1 MDMRYPY
8 LLISDT
14 HYHSWDAF
22 STVTPEG
29 LNSRLS
35 ILLRETRRA
44 FDALQ
49 MAHGEHVFHAGD
61 MFHTRGSLVP
71 SVINPVREEYSWAAR
86 KGLRTYAIAGNH
98 DLESNDTHWLTA
110 ATSAMPVEFTDEVS
124 RIGDVV
130 MVNWHS
136 SVKELMVTL
145 DALAVE
151 TSDKKLVD
159 LIIHAPVDGVLT
171 GIPSHN
177 LTADMLA
184 GLGFRRVFSGHYHN
198 HKDFGNGV
206 FSIGALTH
214 QTWSDVGTKAGYC
227 LVYPDRVE
235 WHENHAPRFI
245 DVNAELIEHV
255 TSEELFPLVS
265 GNYCRTTLIDPT
277 AKSESAARKILNE
290 AGAAGVLLRSQ
301 KSSSKMSTRREETKG
316 IASLEATVSKYA
328 ELKGG
333 APLAALCADIM
344 TSVT

>member
-1 MDMRYPY
+1 MRYPY

-22 STVTPEG
+22 STVTPDG
-29 LNSRLS
+29 VNSRLD
-35 ILLRETRRA
+35 ILLAQTRRA
-44 FDALQ
+44 FDGLRA
-49 MAHGEHVFHAGD
+49 AGGNHVFHAGD

-71 SVINPVREEYSWAAR
+71 SVINPVREEYSWAASN
-86 KGLRTYAIAGNH
+86 GLRTFAIAGNH
-98 DLESNDTHWLTA
+98 DLESNDTRWLTA
-110 ATSAMPVEFTDEVS
+110 ATSAMPVDFTEDVS
-124 RIGDVV
+124 RLGDIVL
-130 MVNWHS
+130 VNWHS
-136 SVKELMVTL
+136 SVKALMTTL
-145 DALAVE
+145 EALAAE
-151 TSDKKLVD
+151 TSDKQLVD
-159 LIIHAPVDGVLT
+159 LIIHAPVDGVLA

-177 LTADMLA
+177 LTANMLA

-206 FSIGALTH
+206 YSIGALTH

-235 WHENHAPRFI
+235 WYDNSAPKFI
-245 DVNAELIEHV
+245 DVNAELVEHA
-255 TSEELFPLVS
+255 TPEELSPLVS

-277 AKSESAARKILNE
+277 AKSEARTRKVLNE

-301 KSSSKMSTRREETKG
+301 KSASAMTTRREETKG

-333 APLAALCADIM
+333 APLAALCAEIM
-344 TSVT
+344 TAVT